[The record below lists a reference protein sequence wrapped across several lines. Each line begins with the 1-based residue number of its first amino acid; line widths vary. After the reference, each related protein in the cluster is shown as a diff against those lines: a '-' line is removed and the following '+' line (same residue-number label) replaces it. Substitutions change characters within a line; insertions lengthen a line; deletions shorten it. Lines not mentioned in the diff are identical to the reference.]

1 MKLTRSQKIFLS
13 TTAGIWLML
22 VLFSILLPKAHGFFL
37 MQLPHPASLIVLMKG
52 ITFLADGL
60 FVVLLTLTVALF
72 VNARHALLLIMGF
85 ALSGLAVQTLKRSV
99 FADAPRPVK
108 FFEIHNHKFDIPEG
122 LNPHRDHSFPSGHS
136 ATAAALM
143 TFLAFRSRKINFALL
158 YSLGI
163 FLIAYTRV
171 YLFQHFPVDAAA
183 GILIGVLCQL
193 VIEAFSAGRLNKL
206 NRKLIANR

>member
-1 MKLTRSQKIFLS
+1 
-13 TTAGIWLML
+13 ML
-22 VLFSILLPKAHGFFL
+22 VLFSILLPKAEGFFL
-37 MQLPHPASLIVLMKG
+37 LQLPHPAPLITLMKV

-60 FVVLLTLTVALF
+60 FIVLLAVVISLF
-72 VNARHALLLIMGF
+72 MNARLALLLLLGF
-85 ALSGLAVQTLKRSV
+85 ALSGLVVQTLKRSV

-108 FFEIHNHKFDIPEG
+108 FFEIQGYTFELPEG

-143 TFLAFRSRKINFALL
+143 TFLAFRNRKNVALL
-158 YSLGI
+158 CSLGI

-171 YLFQHFPVDAAA
+171 YLFQHFPEDVAA
-183 GILIGVLCQL
+183 GILIGVLCQMM
-193 VIEAFSAGRLNKL
+193 IEAFSAGRLKKL